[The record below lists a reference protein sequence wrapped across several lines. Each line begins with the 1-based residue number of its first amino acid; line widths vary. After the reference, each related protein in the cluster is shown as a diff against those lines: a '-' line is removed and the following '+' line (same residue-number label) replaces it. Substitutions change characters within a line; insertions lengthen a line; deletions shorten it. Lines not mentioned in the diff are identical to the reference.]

1 MRAAGPPPA
10 SWPSREDGVMTDK
23 EQTNWVSLDE
33 LDPFIANMNKI
44 VTTLDLKLKTEFI
57 NIANLQMIQDLFLV
71 KFHTVYPLMNDFAE
85 TAVVSKKEFN
95 QLSAEDLQNDNYII
109 VSPNKVT
116 LHTANYKT

>member
-1 MRAAGPPPA
+1 
-10 SWPSREDGVMTDK
+10 
-23 EQTNWVSLDE
+23 
-33 LDPFIANMNKI
+33 
-44 VTTLDLKLKTEFI
+44 
-57 NIANLQMIQDLFLV
+57 MIQDLFLV
-71 KFHTVYPLMNDFAE
+71 KFHTMYPLMNDFAE